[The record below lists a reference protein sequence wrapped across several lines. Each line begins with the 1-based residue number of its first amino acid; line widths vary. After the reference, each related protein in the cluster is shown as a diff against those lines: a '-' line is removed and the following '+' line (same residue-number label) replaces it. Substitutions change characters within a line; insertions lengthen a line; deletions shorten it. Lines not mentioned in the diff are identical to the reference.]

1 VTQSIRAAMNKTVCL
16 DASVLLESILRGRR
30 NASKAQ
36 QYIGSHDVMISPL
49 TARLFIY
56 FGQKDGLSL
65 DLLLDLLLKH
75 RFTDFGTVE
84 ILWAAKNHQGKDF
97 EDALQIACALT
108 SHCKEFVTFDKDMA
122 KKYKKFITVTLL

>member
-1 VTQSIRAAMNKTVCL
+1 MNDPVCL
-16 DASVLLESILRGRR
+16 DASVLLESVLKGRR

-36 QYIGSHDVMISPL
+36 QYISSHNIMISPL
-49 TARLFIY
+49 TAHLFIY

-75 RFTDFGTVE
+75 QFTDFGTVE
-84 ILWAAKNHQGKDF
+84 LIWSAKNHQGEDF

-108 SHCKEFVTFDKDMA
+108 SHCKKFVTFDKDLA
-122 KKYKKFITVTLL
+122 KKYQKFIAIQLL

>member
-1 VTQSIRAAMNKTVCL
+1 MIQSIRATMSNTVCL
-16 DASVLLESILRGRR
+16 DASVLLESVLKGRR

-49 TARLFIY
+49 TAHLFIY

-65 DLLLDLLLKH
+65 DVLLDLLLKH

-84 ILWAAKNHQGKDF
+84 IIWSAKNHQGEDF

-108 SHCKEFVTFDKDMA
+108 SHCKEFVTFDKDLA
-122 KKYKKFITVTLL
+122 KKYKKYIVVNLL